1 MTRESELSSSSE
13 AHEDEM
19 VDELI
24 REERLEQKQ
33 DEEKYK
39 EFDNLDYTFKLER
52 LQKLVQQSQV
62 FSKIIGDTL
71 LESVLEKKQQ
81 QGERSDEVKTNVEEP
96 PRKKARG
103 SSRSKKLVTDYFPVK
118 AKVSEKTVATKD
130 KINKVRESISMAQ
143 PALVTGAQMREYQL
157 EGTQWLITLYENG
170 LNGILADEMGLGKTL
185 QCIGLLAFLY
195 EKGIRGPFLITAPL
209 SVVGNWVSEL
219 KRFAPSLPVL
229 GYIGLKDDRKAL
241 RDEHY
246 SSQNGFNEAIV
257 VTSYETV
264 LRDFEFFNKVD
275 WKFLIVDEG
284 HRLKNINCK
293 LIRELKRLKT
303 QNRLLL
309 TGTPLQNNLNELW
322 SLLNFI
328 LPDIFQDLE
337 LFQRWFDFSSI
348 TELKKDTDDSTK
360 KMIDTKI
367 QETLVQNL
375 HSILKPFLLRRLKKS
390 TLQDL
395 VPKKEFIIYGKLSP
409 DQDKIYKAA
418 LMKRLRNEVLKFA
431 LRQRV
436 QAEQLAIDQVT
447 VEAFIKEEMDG
458 HGQGRSPKDDDAF
471 WRSIGKEAF
480 VSPKGIS
487 KQFKALYDV
496 LHGCV
501 KWVDQKKMNNLMMQL
516 RLICDSPYLFYY
528 PWDDE
533 KHMTLDALLK
543 SSSKL
548 QLLQQLLPRLIEQD
562 HKVLIF
568 CQFTTMI
575 PFVLDFCDLNGFGHC
590 YLEGSMDQLER
601 EQNIKSFTEDPQ
613 KQVFILS
620 TRAGGLGLNLVAAD
634 SVILL
639 DSDWNPQVD
648 LQAMDRVHRIGQT
661 NPVAVYRFITANTVE
676 EVILAKADS
685 KRKLEKLVIS
695 MGKFENLQRLMRQDN
710 SLLGTS
716 EKKREQSDLAAEL
729 KSLYEEHKL
738 TGVSASVKDNTLTQE
753 ELAVLLDRSD
763 ESYSKTPDSYKKFE
777 HVQLFETTSSLE

>member
-1 MTRESELSSSSE
+1 MTRESELSSSPE

-81 QGERSDEVKTNVEEP
+81 QGERSDEVKTN
-96 PRKKARG
+96 
-103 SSRSKKLVTDYFPVK
+103 
-118 AKVSEKTVATKD
+118 D

-458 HGQGRSPKDDDAF
+458 HGQ
-471 WRSIGKEAF
+471 
-480 VSPKGIS
+480 
-487 KQFKALYDV
+487 ALYDV

-710 SLLGTS
+710 SLLGTT